1 MEEKLVSIITPMWKG
16 AGLVGKTI
24 DSVLA
29 NHTRYFA
36 GE

>member
-29 NHTRYFA
+29 NHTRT
-36 GE
+36 GR